1 MAECKVVR
9 HSGYTVMSNYHLRD
23 KRLSLKAKGLL
34 SVILSLPDDWD
45 YTISGLAVICD
56 CGRDM
61 IRAAITE
68 LEKAGYITRS
78 QINEAGKFG
87 GNQYVIRETPV
98 EQTAEPLPG
107 FPATENPPTE
117 NPLPENPTQII
128 KDQSI
133 TDGMNTT
140 PAALAEP
147 TVKKVKKNKDKD
159 RGKAV
164 PKDLL
169 DDGQMRNL
177 LVAQVDEFGTAFGLD
192 AVRKNRLYKIAVHWY
207 TPRTL
212 AGKNAQPPVHTE
224 LGVIGLFR
232 KLARGAR
239 VVGADAAIEVFYDAL
254 SRGHTDI
261 HDDRFKVG
269 YQGRKPVAAPPSSS
283 VEEWE

>member
-9 HSGYTVMSNYHLRD
+9 LSGYTVMSNHHLRD
-23 KRLSLKAKGLL
+23 KKLSLKAKGLL

-87 GNQYVIRETPV
+87 GNQYIIRETPV
-98 EQTAEPLPG
+98 EQPAEPLPG

-133 TDGMNTT
+133 TDGINTP
-140 PAALAEP
+140 PAAPAE
-147 TVKKVKKNKDKD
+147 KVRKNKDKK
-159 RGKAV
+159 KAV
-164 PKDLL
+164 PKDRL

-177 LVAQVDEFGTAFGLD
+177 LIAQTAAFGETFALD
-192 AVRKNRLYKIAVHWY
+192 SDRKNRLFQIAMHWY

-224 LGVIGLFR
+224 LGVKNLFR
-232 KLARGAR
+232 KLERGAK
-239 VVGADAAIEVFYDAL
+239 VIGADAAIEVFSDAL
-254 SRGHTDI
+254 ARGHTDI
-261 HDDRFKVG
+261 HDERFKVG
-269 YQGRKPVAAPPSSS
+269 WHPRGGAA
-283 VEEWE
+283 VTAEQEAGCYVRL